1 MNAAIQIIF
10 LPTAS
15 VLTAVI
21 VMTIK
26 TGCSCQYQTI
36 ANLVK
41 KPRSISFT
49 LEQLQ
54 TKPCADLNPDLF
66 QEQEKIAKKRQ
77 KVSKYRNKK
86 TEVDGIVFDSAK
98 EPTRYKV
105 LLLLLKA
112 GEIGHLERQV
122 PFELKEGGTHSLK
135 YVADFVYID
144 ARTGEK
150 IIEDTKGHHT
160 KEYLKRRLMKKVH
173 GIEVI
178 ES

>member
-1 MNAAIQIIF
+1 MKKSN
-10 LPTAS
+10 S
-15 VLTAVI
+15 VI
-21 VMTIK
+21 
-26 TGCSCQYQTI
+26 
-36 ANLVK
+36 
-41 KPRSISFT
+41 FT

-54 TKPCADLNPDLF
+54 KKPCADLNPELF

-98 EPTRYKV
+98 EATRYKE
-105 LLLLLKA
+105 LLILLKA

-122 PFELKEGGTHSLK
+122 PFELNEGGTHSLK

-150 IIEDTKGHHT
+150 ITEDCKGCRT
-160 KEYLKRRLMKKVH
+160 KEYLKKRRLMKKVH
-173 GIEVI
+173 KISI
-178 ES
+178 KES